1 MPGASRSAADG
12 LLLFLHIPKASGTT
26 LSRII
31 ARQYPAGTVHRC
43 RDVSPRAIAD
53 AIARRPADAPA
64 LACVM
69 GHMLFGLHAYLRQ
82 PSRYVTM
89 LRHPVSRVVSH
100 YEYVRRTPEHYAHRQ
115 VLDRGLTLEAYVA
128 SGLSSEVN
136 DGQVRL
142 LCGRDSAE
150 AVPHGEV
157 SEDMLEAAA
166 ANLQTHA
173 LAVGLTERFDESL
186 LVFQRLLGWPDVRY
200 TPENTAPPGAR
211 PSITPAAH
219 ALIERYNALDLRLY
233 EHGRSILE
241 QALAA
246 TGIDRDAV
254 ESFRVRNRRHR
265 LIIAVG
271 RGIAR
276 GVGVRRRSGR

>member
-1 MPGASRSAADG
+1 
-12 LLLFLHIPKASGTT
+12 
-26 LSRII
+26 
-31 ARQYPAGTVHRC
+31 
-43 RDVSPRAIAD
+43 
-53 AIARRPADAPA
+53 
-64 LACVM
+64 
-69 GHMLFGLHAYLRQ
+69 MLFGMHAYLRQ

-100 YEYVRRTPEHYAHRQ
+100 YEYVRRTPEHYAHHE
-115 VLDRGLTLEAYVA
+115 VVDRDLTLEAYVA

-166 ANLQTHA
+166 ANLRTHV

-186 LVFQRLLGWPDVRY
+186 LLFQRLLGWPDVRY

-211 PSITPAAH
+211 PSITSAAR
-219 ALIERYNALDLRLY
+219 AMIERYNALDLRLY
-233 EHGRSILE
+233 EQARQILE
-241 QALAA
+241 RALAA
-246 TGIDRDAV
+246 TGVDRETV
-254 ESFRVRNRRHR
+254 EAFRARNRRYR
-265 LIIAVG
+265 LITAME
-271 RGIAR
+271 RQIAR
-276 GVGVRRRSGR
+276 LGFGRRSGR